1 MLFCESYFRKGV
13 FIVRVSGNLNNDTIY
28 IFKKEIT
35 SIIKYFE
42 IKKAIFN
49 LSDLNIDND
58 GLNIIINNCNIVKN
72 NGGDVRFCGIDSNI
86 LKPSFHNA
94 YEALSSFH

>member
-42 IKKAIFN
+42 INFE
-49 LSDLNIDND
+49 
-58 GLNIIINNCNIVKN
+58 GINVKCKIYSP
-72 NGGDVRFCGIDSNI
+72 DPSNI
-86 LKPSFHNA
+86 KNVIISCHGYGGSKENKASYSL
-94 YEALSSFH
+94 

>member
-13 FIVRVSGNLNNDTIY
+13 FIVRVSGNLNNDAIY

-86 LKPSFHNA
+86 LKPSFHNE
-94 YEALSSFH
+94 YEALSSFN